1 MKNNYDDKIK
11 EFVKLSD
18 SYSINK
24 DDFLNDMKIHWKK
37 VTEFEWCN
45 QKDIPIH
52 VNIKIKG
59 KILFRICYCK

>member
-45 QKDIPIH
+45 
-52 VNIKIKG
+52 
-59 KILFRICYCK
+59 